1 MSARHVAGLIAHLI
15 VCALYVPLHNYG
27 VDVYISM
34 FGGLT
39 SRGVGIGMTN
49 ELMFYFFVLVNGI
62 VFFVPGVKYKLG
74 VVFLM
79 AALILFYFLPRYPVR
94 AMAYSVLGV
103 FLSVAAIG
111 VRIKLEHLFGRLKN

>member
-1 MSARHVAGLIAHLI
+1 VSARHVAGLIAHLI

>member
-1 MSARHVAGLIAHLI
+1 VRGRHVAGLIAHLI
-15 VCALYVPLHNYG
+15 VCVLYVPLHNYG

-49 ELMFYFFVLVNGI
+49 ELMFYFFVLVNCI
-62 VFFVPGVKYKLG
+62 VFFVPRVKYKLG
-74 VVFLM
+74 VVLLM

-94 AMAYSVLGV
+94 AMAYSVFGA

-111 VRIKLEHLFGRLKN
+111 VRIKLEQVFARLKK